1 MNATQ
6 VAPKAY
12 DMNKNPDTD
21 NIRTGHRTVKA
32 NDLKKIGE
40 QTHPTGTEN
49 AETNEEI
56 SYGYYGIDCG
66 FGKIEAPT
74 WSNKHCKNFSHIG
87 DWNCVCGISVYP
99 LCCLCNGS
107 ISAFNCCCLGPCQAF
122 NDCYK
127 HPEYGKT
134 HTLCELG
141 NHQEI
146 NEGASED

>member
-6 VAPKAY
+6 VAPTAY

-40 QTHPTGTEN
+40 QKHPTGTEN

-56 SYGYYGIDCG
+56 TYGYYGIDCG

-74 WSNKHCKNFSHIG
+74 WSNITTSILQFVSVAIKQSTYTFE
-87 DWNCVCGISVYP
+87 GIFKLS
-99 LCCLCNGS
+99 
-107 ISAFNCCCLGPCQAF
+107 
-122 NDCYK
+122 
-127 HPEYGKT
+127 
-134 HTLCELG
+134 
-141 NHQEI
+141 
-146 NEGASED
+146 

>member
-6 VAPKAY
+6 VAPTAY

-40 QTHPTGTEN
+40 QKHPTGTEN

-74 WSNKHCKNFSHIG
+74 WSNKH
-87 DWNCVCGISVYP
+87 CVCGISVYP

-146 NEGASED
+146 TEGSSED

>member
-6 VAPKAY
+6 VAPTAY

-40 QTHPTGTEN
+40 QKHPTGTEN

-87 DWNCVCGISVYP
+87 D
-99 LCCLCNGS
+99 CLP
-107 ISAFNCCCLGPCQAF
+107 IVLPM
-122 NDCYK
+122 
-127 HPEYGKT
+127 
-134 HTLCELG
+134 
-141 NHQEI
+141 
-146 NEGASED
+146 